1 MDVNR
6 IVDVVDRTCP
16 FLNRE
21 EPSCAGRFSLRQV
34 GMMFGCCV
42 GQPES
47 CPTYH
52 RLLRERPERAQPQPT
67 IPLTVHGRADE
78 PSRAAA

>member
-1 MDVNR
+1 MEVQR

-21 EPSCAGRFSLRQV
+21 DPRCAGRFSLRQV

-52 RLLRERPERAQPQPT
+52 RLLRERSERDPAQPVIT
-67 IPLTVHGRADE
+67 LTVRGRAAE
-78 PSRAAA
+78 PSCAAA